1 MHRLILSLILACAAA
16 SPAFAWGKTGHRVV
30 AEIADRYLTDEAAA
44 AVKDILG
51 PEGMA
56 EAADW
61 PDFMR
66 SDPSDFWRSEA
77 NPWHY
82 VTVPEGQHYHEVGAP
97 PEGDAMT
104 ALAKFR
110 AIAADPAASLEDR
123 QLALRFIIH
132 IVGDLHQP
140 LHAGNGKDRGGNFF
154 TCYFFD
160 KLTNLHAVWD
170 EDLIN
175 YEELSYTEW
184 TDWLTSKITTE
195 DLLVW
200 SVAQPEQ
207 WIDESAALR
216 DTIYPDHQILKWEY
230 IYATRAPLRQQLS
243 KGGVRLAAYL
253 NDMFACAEEV
263 APEAACAN

>member
-1 MHRLILSLILACAAA
+1 MRRLLLSLTLALFCTA
-16 SPAFAWGKTGHRVV
+16 PAHAWGKTGHRVV
-30 AEIADRYLTDEAAA
+30 AEIADQYLSEEAAA
-44 AVKDILG
+44 GVEAILG

-66 SDPSDFWRSEA
+66 SDPDDFWRSEA

-82 VTVPEGQHYHEVGAP
+82 VTVPEGQKYADVGAP
-97 PEGDAMT
+97 PEGDAIT
-104 ALAKFR
+104 ALAHFR
-110 AIAADPAASLEDR
+110 TIALDETQPLEQR

-140 LHAGNGKDRGGNFF
+140 LHAGNGTDRGGNLFV
-154 TCYFFD
+154 CYFFD
-160 KLTNLHAVWD
+160 ELTNLHHVWD

-184 TDWLTSKITTE
+184 TGWLTSKITSE
-195 DLLVW
+195 DLLAW
-200 SVAQPEQ
+200 SAAQPTT
-207 WIDESAALR
+207 WVDESAAIR

-230 IYATRAPLRQQLS
+230 VYQTRATLRQQLS

-253 NDMFACAEEV
+253 NEMFAEEPAAPPAE
-263 APEAACAN
+263 

>member
-1 MHRLILSLILACAAA
+1 MRRLLLSLTLAVSLA

-30 AEIADRYLTDEAAA
+30 AEVADHYLTDEAAA
-44 AVKDILG
+44 AVEDILG
-51 PEGMA
+51 PESMA

-66 SDPSDFWRSEA
+66 SDPDNFWRNEA

-82 VTVPEGQHYHEVGAP
+82 VTVPVGQKYDETAP
-97 PEGDAMT
+97 PPGGDAIT
-104 ALAKFR
+104 ALEHFR
-110 AIAADPAASLEDR
+110 AIAMDESQPLEQR

-140 LHAGNGKDRGGNFF
+140 LHVGNGTDRGGNLFV
-154 TCYFFD
+154 CYFFD
-160 KLTNLHAVWD
+160 TLTNLHHIWD

-184 TDWLTSKITTE
+184 TSWLVPKITSE

-200 SVAQPEQ
+200 SAATPEQ
-207 WIDESAALR
+207 WADESATIR
-216 DTIYPDHQILKWEY
+216 DTIYPDHQILQWEY
-230 IYATRAPLRQQLS
+230 IYQTRAKLRTQLS

-253 NDMFACAEEV
+253 NEMFAEDTAPAEE
-263 APEAACAN
+263 

>member
-1 MHRLILSLILACAAA
+1 MRRLLLSLILATSIA

-30 AEIADRYLTDEAAA
+30 AEIADHYLTDEAAA
-44 AVKDILG
+44 AVEDILG
-51 PEGMA
+51 PESMA

-66 SDPSDFWRSEA
+66 SDPDDFWRNEA

-82 VTVPEGQHYHEVGAP
+82 VTIPKGQKYADITPP
-97 PEGDAMT
+97 PEGDAIT
-104 ALAKFR
+104 ALAHFR
-110 AIAADPAASLEDR
+110 EIVLDESQPLEQR

-132 IVGDLHQP
+132 IVGDLQQP
-140 LHAGNGKDRGGNFF
+140 LHAGNGTDRGGNNFI
-154 TCYFFD
+154 CYFFD
-160 KLTNLHAVWD
+160 TLTNLHHVWD

-184 TDWLTSKITTE
+184 TNWLTSKITAE
-195 DLLVW
+195 DILVW
-200 SVAQPEQ
+200 SATTPEQ
-207 WIDESAALR
+207 WADESAAIR

-230 IYATRAPLRQQLS
+230 IYQTRATLRSRLS

-253 NDMFACAEEV
+253 NAMFTP
-263 APEAACAN
+263 PEALAEPAGE

>member
-1 MHRLILSLILACAAA
+1 MYRLLFSLILASFAA

-30 AEIADRYLTDEAAA
+30 AEIADHYLTDDAAA

-51 PEGMA
+51 PESMA

-66 SDPSDFWRSEA
+66 SDPDDFWRNDA

-82 VTVPEGQHYHEVGAP
+82 VTIPEGKTYAEVGAP
-97 PEGDAMT
+97 PEGDAIT
-104 ALAKFR
+104 ALAHFR
-110 AIAADPAASLEDR
+110 GIVLDKSQPLEQR

-132 IVGDLHQP
+132 IVGDLQQP
-140 LHAGNGKDRGGNFF
+140 LHAGNGTDRGGNLFI
-154 TCYFFD
+154 CYFFD
-160 KLTNLHAVWD
+160 ELTNLHHVWD

-184 TDWLTSKITTE
+184 TNWLTTKITSE

-200 SVAQPEQ
+200 SAATPAM
-207 WIDESAALR
+207 WADESAAIR
-216 DTIYPDHQILKWEY
+216 DTIYPDHQILQWEY
-230 IYATRAPLRQQLS
+230 VYQTRAILRQQLS

-253 NDMFACAEEV
+253 NAMFAD
-263 APEAACAN
+263 EAVSPVE

>member
-1 MHRLILSLILACAAA
+1 MRRLLLSLILAASAA

-30 AEIADRYLTDEAAA
+30 GEVADHYLTDEAAA

-51 PEGMA
+51 PESMA

-66 SDPSDFWRSEA
+66 SDPDNFWRNDA

-82 VTVPEGQHYHEVGAP
+82 VTIPKGQLYADITPP
-97 PEGDAMT
+97 PEGDAIT
-104 ALAKFR
+104 ALEHFR
-110 AIAADPAASLEDR
+110 AIALDESQPLEQR

-132 IVGDLHQP
+132 LVGDLHQP
-140 LHAGNGKDRGGNFF
+140 LHAGNGTDRGGNFF
-154 TCYFFD
+154 ICYFFED
-160 KLTNLHAVWD
+160 LTNLHEVWD
-170 EDLIN
+170 ELLIR

-184 TDWLTSKITTE
+184 TTWLTSKITSE
-195 DLLVW
+195 DLLAW
-200 SVAQPEQ
+200 SAATPGM
-207 WIDESAALR
+207 WADESAAIR

-230 IYATRAPLRQQLS
+230 IYQTRGTLRSQLS

-253 NDMFACAEEV
+253 NNMFPASEAPAGQAEE
-263 APEAACAN
+263 